1 MIQPV
6 EMEPDRHIEFVLRG
20 RLDGVEITPDTI
32 GLSRFNE
39 FNRQVEEFIGGSD
52 RLPLEQVKVHVEA
65 GSYKLVTFLPVAVL
79 SSMEPDLRALDRQDS
94 LGELDPRR
102 AQVIERWQART
113 KSKPEL
119 SYTIRPLNEAMR
131 PVEVSSRSDFRV
143 GEVIPWVKVEKYLFG
158 TVMDMGGATRA
169 NVHIRLDDSGKLV
182 RIGSDQDY
190 LYDQEANHLY
200 RKVLVR
206 VEARQHFKTGELR
219 DLRLLS
225 FEDYQPSYDEDA
237 LDRFAAAGK
246 ASWADVPDASGWVEQ
261 LRGGG
266 G

>member
-1 MIQPV
+1 
-6 EMEPDRHIEFVLRG
+6 MEERRQIEFVLRG

-52 RLPLEQVKVHVEA
+52 RLPLDQVRVHVEP
-65 GSYKLVTFLPVAVL
+65 GSYKLVTRLPAIVL
-79 SSMEPDLRALDRQDS
+79 SSVESDLRALEREDS

-102 AQVIERWQART
+102 AQVIERWQARA

-119 SYTIRPLNEAMR
+119 SYTIRPPDEPMH
-131 PVEVSSRSDFRV
+131 PVEVSARSDFRV

-158 TVMDMGGATRA
+158 TVVDMGGATKA

-182 RIGSDQDY
+182 RIGSDQEY
-190 LYDQEANHLY
+190 LHDQEENHLY

-206 VEARQHFKTGELR
+206 VEARQHYRTGELK

-225 FEDYQPSYDEDA
+225 FEDHHPAYDEDA